1 MPYKKFRSLSF
12 DRIPSSIHPHANGIG
27 NWQKS
32 RKRLTY
38 LVTVTCLG
46 EMPRHV
52 PMSIPRGLELRRSQ
66 YGGGATLNGTTAT
79 TANMVVDKMNAVPGF
94 LASAAFFTFLRAN
107 LVLPPSTLNSA
118 TSTPI
123 LSASFSHN
131 LPLLRPSSLAT
142 MSSNIDDDDT
152 VVPDP
157 LDGVPSLTTTTLDT
171 EEDKTKALK
180 LVADSIAQQRQIAAQ
195 ALIFHPLTLTFYAL
209 LIAIVT
215 KWQYT
220 DTSDLGLLGTT
231 LAGVTMACLVA
242 VRAATAGYLH
252 TAEEFNWNFAKNDEG
267 EEDVIIGSRYGEEL
281 IGALILRIERAPHVT
296 GSPRKGKSGKKGGKG
311 VIRAWTTKVRYRGTG
326 VGTEMLEEAVRIT
339 RGKFGNSAE
348 VGFAKEHANAKMI
361 LPEMFNGEFRRRE
374 RRAAGALEAV
384 VEGGR
389 GKKR

>member
-1 MPYKKFRSLSF
+1 
-12 DRIPSSIHPHANGIG
+12 
-27 NWQKS
+27 
-32 RKRLTY
+32 
-38 LVTVTCLG
+38 
-46 EMPRHV
+46 MPRHV
-52 PMSIPRGLELRRSQ
+52 PMPIPRELDLRRSQ
-66 YGGGATLNGTTAT
+66 YGGTTLISTT
-79 TANMVVDKMNAVPGF
+79 TANIVVDKMNSVPGF

-118 TSTPI
+118 SSTPI
-123 LSASFSHN
+123 LDAYSSHT
-131 LPLLRPSSLAT
+131 LPPLRSSSLAT
-142 MSSNIDDDDT
+142 MSSNIDDDIIA
-152 VVPDP
+152 PNP
-157 LDGVPSLTTTTLDT
+157 LDGVPSLTTTVLDA
-171 EEDKTKALK
+171 EDDKIKALK

-195 ALIFHPLTLTFYAL
+195 AVIFHPLTLTLYAL
-209 LIAIVT
+209 VIGIVT
-215 KWQYT
+215 KWQYR

-267 EEDVIIGSRYGEEL
+267 EEDIIIGSRYGEEL
-281 IGALILRIERAPHVT
+281 IGALILRIERAPHLN
-296 GSPRKGKSGKKGGKG
+296 GLPKKGKSGRKGGKG
-311 VIRAWTTKVRYRGTG
+311 VVRAWTTRVRYRGTG
-326 VGTEMLEEAVRIT
+326 VGTEMLEEALRET
-339 RGKFGNSAE
+339 RGKLGNSAE